1 MGFKDHLEEKKWI
14 ALLYIEI
21 MKKMEFLISNFYVV
35 FEGSEVSLE
44 LQFWKWPSIILLEF
58 SMGTNCAP
66 FSWPFCI
73 FLIWQKFQKARRE
86 EEISQLDIKYID
98 DVLAFNNIHF
108 HSYVDSMYPIEF
120 EIRDATVIHTSFIFG
135 CFTEHL
141 R

>member
-108 HSYVDSMYPIEF
+108 HSYVEWIYLSEQ
-120 EIRDATVIHTSFIFG
+120 EIQNITEPFISISYWMFY
-135 CFTEHL
+135 
-141 R
+141 

>member
-44 LQFWKWPSIILLEF
+44 LQFGKWPSIILLEF
-58 SMGTNCAP
+58 SMGTNSAP

-108 HSYVDSMYPIEF
+108 HSYVEWIYLSEQ
-120 EIRDATVIHTSFIFG
+120 EIQNITEPFISISYWMFY
-135 CFTEHL
+135 
-141 R
+141 

>member
-73 FLIWQKFQKARRE
+73 FFDLA
-86 EEISQLDIKYID
+86 EISK
-98 DVLAFNNIHF
+98 
-108 HSYVDSMYPIEF
+108 S
-120 EIRDATVIHTSFIFG
+120 
-135 CFTEHL
+135 
-141 R
+141 